1 MNTTKAE
8 PNAGTEGCQ
17 GGKKEPPLV
26 VAIAAS
32 AAAGSK
38 GNILMTKD
46 VVHCTQ
52 LITTALFPQI
62 MSAVGFFYIELA
74 TSKQKNSIL
83 TAQKNK
89 ILLI

>member
-1 MNTTKAE
+1 MQHVPVIPTLLFLAANLLHFFFVNGEGSKRLLNTTKAE

-52 LITTALFPQI
+52 LITTALFP
-62 MSAVGFFYIELA
+62 
-74 TSKQKNSIL
+74 
-83 TAQKNK
+83 
-89 ILLI
+89 